1 MIVELQPVAT
11 TRYDAVLKKVG
22 KRLAEQQVIASPDL
36 FLAGVAAWPGKNK
49 TLAKQGIRVLC
60 FDPPTSD
67 DPRVVTAPL
76 INEQSFQRA
85 DQLPLWLVIVFIG
98 PNTHNQPEFI
108 QLLRILAD
116 PQACRELH
124 QLPVSLLSGAI
135 RRLLILEN

>member
-1 MIVELQPVAT
+1 M
-11 TRYDAVLKKVG
+11 
-22 KRLAEQQVIASPDL
+22 
-36 FLAGVAAWPGKNK
+36 
-49 TLAKQGIRVLC
+49 
-60 FDPPTSD
+60 
-67 DPRVVTAPL
+67 TAPL

-85 DQLPLWLVIVFIG
+85 DQLPLWLVIVLIG